1 MTLGIHKATFETHI
15 RNTEHIQRYH
25 TPRDHGQ
32 EEGKR
37 KPPPFSKMT
46 PTHVARLK
54 EKPGVVTCS
63 KEGKGVKRVCQM
75 DSRF

>member
-32 EEGKR
+32 EEGNR
-37 KPPPFSKMT
+37 KPPPFL
-46 PTHVARLK
+46 R
-54 EKPGVVTCS
+54 
-63 KEGKGVKRVCQM
+63 
-75 DSRF
+75 